1 MVTIPERAKLGDLVF
16 TKQVFR
22 KKALLNF
29 EMPVQHLVALYFAK
43 EGSFVMRYRIGN
55 SRKWM
60 LSATLVLAISST
72 GCQTGWKMPG
82 ASLFSWNKKPDP
94 ETLAGKGPSVYPT
107 SPATKYTP
115 STVASASNPSGS
127 PAANSSAPTVGSMPT
142 NSSGVS
148 ANQYAATMGN
158 RGALPSGSAPS
169 ATAPGS
175 AAPIT
180 PNSPYGGVAATANG
194 YRAAGVPAVN
204 GASNGGAAGYAT
216 GPYATSAT
224 PTSGSMASGAI
235 PGSYPGQVTN
245 SSTNPYGASNTYA
258 GVTSGMGS
266 TAPASNNPAINNNS
280 IPGAPSY
287 AANPNPSA
295 VPGFPATQSINGA
308 PAAVAGGYSSTNFP
322 GQLASRATPAG
333 AVAGAPAYNA
343 SNPTSSMPM
352 MNPSAAGYS
361 QMPNG
366 LPGATTAN
374 GLTGS
379 TSTYRLA
386 DTAGASITNAA
397 PNTSLPPTAQYPTAG
412 YPAGLSSAAQ
422 NPATQNPAAQYPA
435 TQYPA
440 MQNPATQ
447 NSGMQY
453 PGTQNPGMP
462 SPTNAPAPLPG
473 TSLPAAGGAVAPGVY
488 TAPTASSYRPG
499 STRDSSYDFSKGA
512 AGASTG
518 ASTLPPMPG
527 IGGAQP
533 PSNFPANSGGS
544 TSLPSYNGSVV
555 R

>member
-1 MVTIPERAKLGDLVF
+1 
-16 TKQVFR
+16 
-22 KKALLNF
+22 
-29 EMPVQHLVALYFAK
+29 
-43 EGSFVMRYRIGN
+43 MRYRIGN

-115 STVASASNPSGS
+115 STVASATNASGS
-127 PAANSSAPTVGSMPT
+127 TAANSNAPTVGSMPT

-194 YRAAGVPAVN
+194 YRVAGVPAVN
-204 GASNGGAAGYAT
+204 GASNGNAVTNATGYAT

-224 PTSGSMASGAI
+224 PTSGTISSGAI
-235 PGSYPGQVTN
+235 PGNYPGQVTN
-245 SSTNPYGASNTYA
+245 PSPNPYGASNTYA

-266 TAPASNNPAINNNS
+266 TAPASSNTA

-287 AANPNPSA
+287 AANPNASA
-295 VPGFPATQSINGA
+295 IPGLPATQSINGA
-308 PAAVAGGYSSTNFP
+308 PAAVAGGYSSGTNFP

-333 AVAGAPAYNA
+333 SVAGVPAYNT

-386 DTAGASITNAA
+386 DTAGASIPSAA
-397 PNTSLPPTAQYPTAG
+397 PNTSLPPTSQYPAAG
-412 YPAGLSSAAQ
+412 YPAGLSPANQ
-422 NPATQNPAAQYPA
+422 NPVMQYPATQNPS
-435 TQYPA
+435 
-440 MQNPATQ
+440 MQNPSMQ
-447 NSGMQY
+447 NPGMQY
-453 PGTQNPGMP
+453 PGMP

-473 TSLPAAGGAVAPGVY
+473 TSMPAAGAVAPSVY

-527 IGGAQP
+527 IGGVQA
-533 PSNFPANSGGS
+533 PSNFPTNSGGS

>member
-1 MVTIPERAKLGDLVF
+1 
-16 TKQVFR
+16 
-22 KKALLNF
+22 
-29 EMPVQHLVALYFAK
+29 
-43 EGSFVMRYRIGN
+43 MRYRIGN

-115 STVASASNPSGS
+115 STVASATNAASSPTASN
-127 PAANSSAPTVGSMPT
+127 SAPTVGSMPA

-158 RGALPSGSAPS
+158 RGAFSPSGAQSAAVPS
-169 ATAPGS
+169 S
-175 AAPIT
+175 AAPVT

-204 GASNGGAAGYAT
+204 GAPNGGSIASAGYAT

-224 PTSGSMASGAI
+224 PTSGANGPGMV
-235 PGSYPGQVTN
+235 PGSFPGQAIN
-245 SSTNPYGASNTYA
+245 SATNPYGASNTYA
-258 GVTSGMGS
+258 GVTSG
-266 TAPASNNPAINNNS
+266 TASNMTASNTGS
-280 IPGAPSY
+280 MPGATNFP
-287 AANPNPSA
+287 ATNNPSSVA
-295 VPGFPATQSINGA
+295 GLPATQSINGA
-308 PAAVAGGYSSTNFP
+308 PMAVAGGFNGNTSFP
-322 GQLASRATPAG
+322 GQLASRSTPAG
-333 AVAGAPAYNA
+333 AVAGAPAFNA

-386 DTAGASITNAA
+386 DTAGASIPSAATNPPLPTSAQFPTAA
-397 PNTSLPPTAQYPTAG
+397 NPNGPNPVAQFPPT
-412 YPAGLSSAAQ
+412 Q
-422 NPATQNPAAQYPA
+422 N
-435 TQYPA
+435 PA
-440 MQNPATQ
+440 MQNPAAVPP
-447 NSGMQY
+447 SV
-453 PGTQNPGMP
+453 PGTLQPG
-462 SPTNAPAPLPG
+462 A
-473 TSLPAAGGAVAPGVY
+473 GAVAPGVY
-488 TAPTASSYRPG
+488 TAPSASSYRPG
-499 STRDSSYDFSKGA
+499 STRDSSYDFSRGA

-518 ASTLPPMPG
+518 ANSLPPMPG
-527 IGGAQP
+527 IGGAQS
-533 PSNFPANSGGS
+533 PSNFPTNSGSG
-544 TSLPSYNGSVV
+544 TSLPTYNGSVV

>member
-1 MVTIPERAKLGDLVF
+1 
-16 TKQVFR
+16 
-22 KKALLNF
+22 
-29 EMPVQHLVALYFAK
+29 
-43 EGSFVMRYRIGN
+43 MRYRIGN

-115 STVASASNPSGS
+115 STVASATNPSGT
-127 PAANSSAPTVGSMPT
+127 PTANSGAPTVGSMPA

-158 RGALPSGSAPS
+158 RGAFSPGSTPS
-169 ATAPGS
+169 ATAPAT
-175 AAPIT
+175 AAPVT

-194 YRAAGVPAVN
+194 YRAAGVPAVS
-204 GASNGGAAGYAT
+204 GAPNGGSLATAGYAT

-224 PTSGSMASGAI
+224 PNTGTNAPGVAPSAV
-235 PGSYPGQVTN
+235 PGSYPGQAVN
-245 SSTNPYGASNTYA
+245 PATNPYGASNTYA

-266 TAPASNNPAINNNS
+266 TAPGS
-280 IPGAPSY
+280 IPGAPNYGATS
-287 AANPNPSA
+287 NPSA
-295 VPGFPATQSINGA
+295 VAGLPSAQVQPVTQSINGA
-308 PAAVAGGYSSTNFP
+308 PAAVAGGYNGSTNFP

-333 AVAGAPAYNA
+333 AVAGAPAFNA
-343 SNPTSSMPM
+343 STPTSSMPM

-379 TSTYRLA
+379 TSSYRLA
-386 DTAGASITNAA
+386 DTAGASIPSAVPNA
-397 PNTSLPPTAQYPTAG
+397 SLPPTAQYPTAG
-412 YPAGLSSAAQ
+412 NPNGLNPAAQ
-422 NPATQNPAAQYPA
+422 FPATQNPT
-435 TQYPA
+435 TQNPA
-440 MQNPATQ
+440 MQNPAMQ
-447 NSGMQY
+447 NPGFQY
-453 PGTQNPGMP
+453 PGMTSPAGAPG
-462 SPTNAPAPLPG
+462 SLPG
-473 TSLPAAGGAVAPGVY
+473 TAQPAAGAVAPGVY
-488 TAPTASSYRPG
+488 TAPAASSYRPG

-518 ASTLPPMPG
+518 ANSLPPMPG

-533 PSNFPANSGGS
+533 PSNFPTNSGSG
-544 TSLPSYNGSVV
+544 TSLPTYNGSVV